1 MLRALPWAPA
11 PESTNFCNTEEI
23 KPGIHT
29 IQTYARIHPSHTCSA
44 HLPSYKSTC
53 LNLHRGCLN
62 PDGMETHTSCDHT
75 HARMLV
81 CCVLCVSTRLGVHH
95 TERCVQGP
103 FQQTTSEQRTDGR
116 AGDDISP
123 YLPWK
128 GLGVS
133 AVACSWPL
141 DIYLVGPWPLHPCL
155 PHLIPPAPVQKGC
168 PIWQGT
174 GVTLLPCEN
183 ASGIP
188 HRSLSA

>member
-1 MLRALPWAPA
+1 MSL
-11 PESTNFCNTEEI
+11 STDPYPQPST
-23 KPGIHT
+23 KLQASVHT
-29 IQTYARIHPSHTCSA
+29 IQTYARTYTRMPHLLRPFTLVQIHVTKFASWLLESRRHGNTHVMRSHTC
-44 HLPSYKSTC
+44 L
-53 LNLHRGCLN
+53 
-62 PDGMETHTSCDHT
+62 D
-75 HARMLV
+75 AR
-81 CCVLCVSTRLGVHH
+81 VLCVVSICLGVHH

-103 FQQTTSEQRTDGR
+103 FQQKTSEQRTDGR
-116 AGDDISP
+116 AGDDISL

-133 AVACSWPL
+133 AVVCSWPL

-155 PHLIPPAPVQKGC
+155 PHLIPPAPAQKGC

-174 GVTLLPCEN
+174 GLTLLPCEN